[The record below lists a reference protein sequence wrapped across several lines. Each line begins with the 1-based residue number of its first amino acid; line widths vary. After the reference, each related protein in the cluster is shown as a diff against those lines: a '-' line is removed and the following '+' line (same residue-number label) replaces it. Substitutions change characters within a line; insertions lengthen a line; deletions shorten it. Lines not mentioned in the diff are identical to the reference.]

1 MKNINQHT
9 IQDLIGEVVDEKIEM
24 MESIEPFEIMFSKNI
39 IKKILSDFKSKSLIT
54 DQSNYKIINNN
65 NKVTAYLD
73 LYFIDSNV
81 ADELVNTRGL
91 SLNLSQ
97 RWIYNKI
104 DNNLVNINFEVK

>member
-1 MKNINQHT
+1 MKNINQNI
-9 IQDLIGEVVDEKIEM
+9 IQDLVGEIVDEKIEM

-39 IKKILSDFKSKSLIT
+39 IKKILSDFKYKNLIT
-54 DQSNYKIINNN
+54 DQSNYKIINDN
-65 NKVTAYLD
+65 NKVVAKLD

-97 RWIYNKI
+97 RWTYNKI